1 MRGRVLP
8 LVAGVAIIAAFWLAF
23 SGRFTARQ
31 IEDIDPPRATIAFH
45 APEHLADVI
54 AELIESFGEEFPHI
68 EVRYEPLPD
77 DVDERRERLEQAVA
91 DTGVRD
97 DDAMAIAGSV
107 YAIDLS
113 SVAHWR
119 QQGRAMPLGQ
129 FDADRLADE
138 FVRSA
143 FEQTSF
149 PDDTYGLPWLLE
161 PGLLYYRRDLVE
173 WAGLDPPRTWDE
185 LVAMARRMVDQGL
198 VDHGFVWAG
207 TRSESLA
214 MFFLELLRTNG
225 ESLVD
230 EGDVTL
236 DRPAANEA
244 LEFMRDTMQ
253 RYGISPDDTP
263 ERSDDEARDLFVA
276 GDALFL
282 RYPGVL
288 WRTDEE
294 KEVASRRWGV
304 APFPAGPRGEGAH
317 VALSGQALVIGGDTT
332 AADAAWE
339 FIYWMTSDA
348 AQTRLGIEDARL
360 PARAAPY
367 QTPDMPETQPFFTT
381 MYVIMTNNAFS
392 PTPFPAWADISSTIQ
407 ENVHAVLTNARTPGE
422 ALERMTAEVERLVPP
437 EARRD
442 ERDTRI
448 GIERRPSED
457 E

>member
-1 MRGRVLP
+1 MRWRVWP
-8 LVAGVAIIAAFWLAF
+8 LVAGIAVIGAFWLAF
-23 SGRFTARQ
+23 SGRFAARQ
-31 IEDIDPPRATIAFH
+31 VEEIDPPPATIAFH
-45 APEHLADVI
+45 ASEHLADVV
-54 AELIESFGEEFPHI
+54 AELVESFRDEFRHI
-68 EVRYEPLPD
+68 EVQYKPLPD
-77 DVDERRERLEQAVA
+77 DVDERREHLERAFS
-91 DTGVRD
+91 
-97 DDAMAIAGSV
+97 DAGTARNGAGGFAGNV
-107 YAIDLS
+107 YAIDLT
-113 SVAHWR
+113 SVARWR
-119 QQGRAMPLGQ
+119 EQGWAMPLGQ
-129 FDADRLADE
+129 FDADGLAEE

-185 LVAMARRMVDQGL
+185 LVAMSRRMIDQGL
-198 VDHGFVWAG
+198 VEQGFVWAG
-207 TRSESLA
+207 ASSESLT

-236 DRPAANEA
+236 DRPAAREV
-244 LEFMRDTMQ
+244 LDFMRDTMQ
-253 RYGISPDDTP
+253 RYGISPNDVP
-263 ERSDDEARDLFVA
+263 ERSGDEARELFVA

-294 KEVASRRWGV
+294 KDIGSRRWGV

-317 VALSGQALVIGGDTT
+317 VALNGQALVIGGNTT
-332 AADAAWE
+332 AADAAWD
-339 FIYWMTSDA
+339 FLHWMTSDA
-348 AQTRLGIEDARL
+348 AQTQLGIMGDRL

-392 PTPFPAWADISSTIQ
+392 PPPFPAWADISATIQ
-407 ENVHAVLTNARTPGE
+407 ENVHAVLTDERTPGE
-422 ALERMTAEVERLVPP
+422 ALERMSADVDGLVPP

-442 ERDTRI
+442 QRDTRI
-448 GIERRPSED
+448 GIERRPTD
-457 E
+457 GD